1 MSSSAPNT
9 NPPNNQQVNEQDKSK
24 AKHSHRSHRRRMI
37 REARNKKLPNNF
49 FQDLIEAEN
58 AMIANS
64 SKENCDRLIFL
75 YKTAAEYYTQRDKEL
90 EQIYVREIQKL
101 LIKPEVI
108 QVYVKPKNDN
118 ENANVTKIRNQ
129 KNAIFTQIKMLI
141 TSQKED
147 LRKRAKEIIVQYQN
161 NLKKFNLIYKKSDN
175 EQQQSLCKNTKIKT
189 FSNLILSDDNNGNI
203 NVNNEEDQNLK
214 ASIKTEDEIKQVH
227 KNDLRNNNSKRKMS
241 YNISTRSDEIIN
253 HKERRRK
260 TFKLSKSRLNLEML
274 NSIYNNNN
282 DNNKNIN
289 NNKKLLPKDS
299 SQNIIQ
305 QKAFIKNDMSE
316 ELMRFLKDYN
326 KKLYFLF
333 QKQIEE
339 SIRHLN
345 NTLDKTYREK
355 INKHFEFQ
363 DSMGEYQLM
372 LEEAVDETLAENV
385 KELISSLEN
394 EYNTDMETITNS
406 ENKKMQQITQHY
418 AKKQLKNNVV
428 IGNLNIETLGEIVNI
443 FK

>member
-1 MSSSAPNT
+1 MSSSEPNT

-24 AKHSHRSHRRRMI
+24 TKHSHRSHRRRMI

-64 SKENCDRLIFL
+64 SKENCDKLIFL

-118 ENANVTKIRNQ
+118 ENPNVTKIRNQ

-147 LRKRAKEIIVQYQN
+147 LRKHAKEIIVQYQN
-161 NLKKFNLIYKKSDN
+161 NLKKFNSIYKKSDN

-203 NVNNEEDQNLK
+203 NVNNEEAQNLK
-214 ASIKTEDEIKQVH
+214 VSIKTEDDIKQAH

-241 YNISTRSDEIIN
+241 YNISTRSDETIN

-260 TFKLSKSRLNLEML
+260 TFKLSKSRLNLELL

-282 DNNKNIN
+282 NDNKNIN

>member
-64 SKENCDRLIFL
+64 SKENCDKLIFL

-118 ENANVTKIRNQ
+118 ENPNVTKIRNQ

-147 LRKRAKEIIVQYQN
+147 LRKHAKEIIVQYQN
-161 NLKKFNLIYKKSDN
+161 NLKKFNSIYKKSDN

-203 NVNNEEDQNLK
+203 NVNNEEAQNLK
-214 ASIKTEDEIKQVH
+214 VSIKTEDDIKQAH

-241 YNISTRSDEIIN
+241 YNISTRSDETIN

-260 TFKLSKSRLNLEML
+260 TFKLSKSRLNLELL

-282 DNNKNIN
+282 NDNKNIN

>member
-289 NNKKLLPKDS
+289 NNNKLLPKDS

>member
-24 AKHSHRSHRRRMI
+24 TKHSHRSHRRRMI

-118 ENANVTKIRNQ
+118 ENPNVTKIRNQ

-161 NLKKFNLIYKKSDN
+161 NLKKFNSIYKKSDN

-189 FSNLILSDDNNGNI
+189 FSNLILSDDNNNGNM

-214 ASIKTEDEIKQVH
+214 ASI
-227 KNDLRNNNSKRKMS
+227 
-241 YNISTRSDEIIN
+241 NIW
-253 HKERRRK
+253 
-260 TFKLSKSRLNLEML
+260 
-274 NSIYNNNN
+274 
-282 DNNKNIN
+282 
-289 NNKKLLPKDS
+289 
-299 SQNIIQ
+299 
-305 QKAFIKNDMSE
+305 
-316 ELMRFLKDYN
+316 
-326 KKLYFLF
+326 
-333 QKQIEE
+333 
-339 SIRHLN
+339 
-345 NTLDKTYREK
+345 
-355 INKHFEFQ
+355 
-363 DSMGEYQLM
+363 
-372 LEEAVDETLAENV
+372 
-385 KELISSLEN
+385 
-394 EYNTDMETITNS
+394 
-406 ENKKMQQITQHY
+406 
-418 AKKQLKNNVV
+418 
-428 IGNLNIETLGEIVNI
+428 
-443 FK
+443 

>member
-1 MSSSAPNT
+1 MSSSEPNT

-24 AKHSHRSHRRRMI
+24 TKHSHRSHRRRMI
-37 REARNKKLPNNF
+37 REARNKKLPDNF

-64 SKENCDRLIFL
+64 SKENCDKLIFL

-118 ENANVTKIRNQ
+118 ENPNVTKIRNQ

-147 LRKRAKEIIVQYQN
+147 LRKHAKEIIVQYQN
-161 NLKKFNLIYKKSDN
+161 NLKKFNSIYKKSDN

-203 NVNNEEDQNLK
+203 NVNNEEAQNLK
-214 ASIKTEDEIKQVH
+214 VSIKTEDDIKQAH

-241 YNISTRSDEIIN
+241 YNISTRSDETIN

-260 TFKLSKSRLNLEML
+260 TFKLSKSRLNLELL

-282 DNNKNIN
+282 NDNKNIN

>member
-1 MSSSAPNT
+1 MSSSAPNS
-9 NPPNNQQVNEQDKSK
+9 NPSNNQQVNEKEQSK
-24 AKHSHRSHRRRMI
+24 TKHSHRSHRRRVI

-108 QVYVKPKNDN
+108 QVYVKPNNNN
-118 ENANVTKIRNQ
+118 EDPNVNKIRNQ

-161 NLKKFNLIYKKSDN
+161 NLKKFNSIYKKSDN
-175 EQQQSLCKNTKIKT
+175 EQQQNLCKNTKIKT

-203 NVNNEEDQNLK
+203 NVINEEEPNLK
-214 ASIKTEDEIKQVH
+214 KSLKTEDDIKQAH
-227 KNDLRNNNSKRKMS
+227 QNDLNNKDSKRKMS
-241 YNISTRSDEIIN
+241 YTVSSRSDETIN
-253 HKERRRK
+253 QKGKRRK

-274 NSIYNNNN
+274 NSNYNN
-282 DNNKNIN
+282 DNKNII
-289 NNKKLLPKDS
+289 NNKKLIPKDS

-372 LEEAVDETLAENV
+372 LEEAVDETLTENV

>member
-24 AKHSHRSHRRRMI
+24 TKHSHRSHRRRMI

-118 ENANVTKIRNQ
+118 ENPNVTKIRNQ

-161 NLKKFNLIYKKSDN
+161 NLKKFNSIYKKSDN

-189 FSNLILSDDNNGNI
+189 FSNLILSDDNNNGNM

-214 ASIKTEDEIKQVH
+214 ASIKTEDDIKQAH
-227 KNDLRNNNSKRKMS
+227 KNDLRNNDSKRKMS
-241 YNISTRSDEIIN
+241 YTISTRSDETIN

-282 DNNKNIN
+282 KNTI